1 MKIIL
6 TGSSGFI
13 GSEVLTQ
20 AISNP
25 EITSII
31 ALSRKPL
38 PENLTSNPKVSVVII
53 DDFTSYTP
61 DVLKKLEGAE
71 GCIWAIGAKST
82 NIEVTRKVTVEYT
95 LAAVKAFSALPRPVG
110 RPFRFVFLSGF
121 VVVRDQNASVWF
133 FPEAR
138 KVAVCSP
145 PFFSL
150 LLTYLCALVI
160 LHIFIICPS
169 PKLERVPSLTTELDL
184 TSLTSSPPSHPQGQ
198 AELNL
203 LSFAENNHNNNAAGF
218 ESYIARPTFVLSKEV
233 GGFKGLVM
241 MGLGL
246 LPSVRVDVLAR
257 GLIDVAVRGGEIRVL
272 ENGVLV
278 ERGRGERGERGEER

>member
-1 MKIIL
+1 MRIKC
-6 TGSSGFI
+6 G
-13 GSEVLTQ
+13 
-20 AISNP
+20 
-25 EITSII
+25 
-31 ALSRKPL
+31 R
-38 PENLTSNPKVSVVII
+38 
-53 DDFTSYTP
+53 
-61 DVLKKLEGAE
+61 
-71 GCIWAIGAKST
+71 AIGAKST

-138 KVAVCSP
+138 KVA
-145 PFFSL
+145 
-150 LLTYLCALVI
+150 
-160 LHIFIICPS
+160 
-169 PKLERVPSLTTELDL
+169 
-184 TSLTSSPPSHPQGQ
+184 GQ